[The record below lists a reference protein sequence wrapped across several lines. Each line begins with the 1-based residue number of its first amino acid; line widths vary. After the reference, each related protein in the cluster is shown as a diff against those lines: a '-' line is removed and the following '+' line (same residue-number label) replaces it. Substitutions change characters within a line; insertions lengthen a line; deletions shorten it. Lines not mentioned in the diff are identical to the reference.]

1 MCRPRGGLCE
11 GLSIVGNVPSPCGR
25 GNTKSPGVSL
35 GPVCDTLPV
44 QGKNTTIY
52 DGCARVCRGRDDGTD
67 TLQNQRL
74 RLAGAGVAAAHI
86 HQDIITGTVM
96 QRPGLDGLL
105 NALQSGDALVVNAL
119 DRLGSDTLGLLEQ
132 INRLATMSVNL
143 KVLDMPV
150 DTQDVAGGG
159 QPVALVTAG
168 VAAIERANIS
178 RHTKQ
183 GLERARADGK
193 LAGRALEH
201 HPGADAHHR
210 LNAERPG
217 PDPGP
222 DRPGSGSVGIAAATG
237 FES

>member
-1 MCRPRGGLCE
+1 MDAIKP
-11 GLSIVGNVPSPCGR
+11 
-25 GNTKSPGVSL
+25 
-35 GPVCDTLPV
+35 
-44 QGKNTTIY
+44 
-52 DGCARVCRGRDDGTD
+52 
-67 TLQNQRL
+67 
-74 RLAGAGVAAAHI
+74 
-86 HQDIITGTVM
+86 
-96 QRPGLDGLL
+96 
-105 NALQSGDALVVNAL
+105 GDALVATAL
-119 DRLGSDTLGLLEQ
+119 DRLGRDTLGLLEP
-132 INRLATMSVNL
+132 INRLATMSVDL

-159 QPVALVTAG
+159 QPVALLTVEM
-168 VAAIERANIS
+168 AAIERANIS

-193 LAGRALEH
+193 IAGRALEH